1 MPTAV
6 DLKFLKVKLSG
17 FASFMQKT
25 QTKKKRR
32 DTMINI
38 YCHNSWRE
46 LWKIFM
52 EIRNI

>member
-32 DTMINI
+32 DTMIFTVIILGEN
-38 YCHNSWRE
+38 YGKY
-46 LWKIFM
+46 LWK
-52 EIRNI
+52 